1 MSIWIKVARFHL
13 VNWILWV
20 VTPWGGMAFAFA
32 INLIASAAANHGGP
46 NPTKSLA
53 VFFAVYFVLGLLSIS
68 RSLPFSLA
76 LGTSRRSYYTG
87 TALLA
92 AALAVPYGGAITALQ
107 AIERA
112 TGGWGLHLLFFEV
125 SYLFT
130 GPWYLTWLTSF
141 VALTLV
147 FIYGMWFGIVFLR
160 WGRLGLLLFIGVQA
174 AVLFTV
180 LSVAGS
186 TRAWGR
192 ISTFFYTGPTAT
204 GLTGVFAALAVV
216 LFAGGYAAVRR
227 AAV

>member
-1 MSIWIKVARFHL
+1 MNTWIKVARFQL

-20 VTPWGGMAFAFA
+20 VAPWGFMAFAFA

-53 VFFAVYFVLGLLSIS
+53 GFFAVYFVLGMLSIS
-68 RSLPFSLA
+68 RSLPLALA
-76 LGTSRRSYYTG
+76 LGASRRSYYTG

-112 TGGWGLHLLFFEV
+112 TGGWGVHLLFFEV

-130 GPWYLTWLTSF
+130 GSWYLTWLTSF

-147 FIYGMWFGIVFLR
+147 FIYGLWFGIIFAR
-160 WGRLGLLLFIGVQA
+160 WGRAGLLLFVGVQA
-174 AVLFTV
+174 AMLFAA
-180 LSVAGS
+180 LSIAGS
-186 TRAWGR
+186 VRAWGS
-192 ISTFFYTGPTAT
+192 ISNFFYTDLTAA

-216 LFAGGYAAVRR
+216 LFAGGYATIRRTAV
-227 AAV
+227 